1 MSCSSFSLL
10 EDAAENM
17 KQKAVATAEH
27 TDKSEEKW
35 SLAATG
41 KGLLVG
47 KTSITQMITQMC
59 DAVCEIPWLRL
70 LKNLGRNRIPVMLH
84 PHLHPLGQ
92 DSPQLVQDNTVCLE
106 GSSPLRGSTQGSAG
120 CVSTTILLQGFC
132 RGMEL

>member
-1 MSCSSFSLL
+1 MSCSSFSFL

-27 TDKSEEKW
+27 TEKSEEKW

-47 KTSITQMITQMC
+47 KTSITQMIIQMC

-84 PHLHPLGQ
+84 PHLHPRGKIH
-92 DSPQLVQDNTVCLE
+92 PNWCRTVQFA
-106 GSSPLRGSTQGSAG
+106 LRAAAP
-120 CVSTTILLQGFC
+120 
-132 RGMEL
+132 